1 MVKGP
6 QIVVMGVSG
15 SGKSTIGGL
24 LAQRLGSS
32 FVDADSLHP
41 SANVARM
48 AEGHP
53 LTDDDRWPW
62 LEAVGDAL
70 ATAAVPGIIV
80 ACSTLK
86 RSYREAILAQAPGT
100 KFVHLH
106 GSREL
111 LFQRIGH
118 REGHFMPVSLLASQL
133 ATLEPLETD
142 EPGVTVDIAPE
153 PAAIVDRIMRE
164 LFD

>member
-6 QIVVMGVSG
+6 RIVVMGVSG

-24 LAQRLGSS
+24 LAQRLGSRL
-32 FVDADSLHP
+32 VDADSLHP
-41 SANVARM
+41 PANVARM
-48 AEGHP
+48 AAGHP

-62 LEAVGDAL
+62 LRVVGDVL
-70 ATAAVPGIIV
+70 ATAGAPGIVV

-111 LFQRIGH
+111 LAQRMGH
-118 REGHFMPVSLLASQL
+118 REGHFMPMSLLTTQL
-133 ATLEPLETD
+133 ATLEPLETH
-142 EPGVTVDIAPE
+142 EPGMTIDIASE
-153 PAAIVDRIMRE
+153 PSAIIERIMRE
-164 LFD
+164 LFE